1 METQSYAA
9 DGTDLKAN
17 GLPSSFPS
25 GPIQSQTIL
34 LTGATGFLGTGI
46 LVKLLELSSKI
57 RIIALVRA
65 KSDSDALARIKTSCT
80 AYHHWSKSWSSR
92 IRCIPADLS
101 QDKLGVSA
109 EVWHSLQGDVDII
122 IHNAAIVHWIKTYA
136 VLKPTNVL
144 STLSLLTLCSVG
156 KPKHFTFVSS
166 TAVLDSENYDKSPV
180 LESDDLFRSDTGLSN
195 DYAQTKYVSEHLVRE
210 AGQRGLRCA
219 VIRPGYVT
227 GNTDSGIGPTD
238 DFLIRMLKGC
248 VQLSC
253 RPNLGENT
261 INLVPVSY
269 CANVVVEASLYP
281 LSGEKAGVNVYHVTP
296 HPQMPF
302 NHFTSTLEVCGYD
315 CPVVSFETWRARLEK
330 YVESA
335 GEESHALL
343 PLFDWVTDDLPSST
357 SSKVLDDSNV
367 QALFRSN
374 RITKD
379 TTGVEVTQET
389 VMAYLRFMNAIGFLA
404 PPAVQRA
411 EMGKLRLGAAV
422 LGDVQKQALGKV
434 GRGGA

>member
-1 METQSYAA
+1 MRMETQSYAA

-166 TAVLDSENYDKSPV
+166 TAVLDSENMTSLPC
-180 LESDDLFRSDTGLSN
+180 SN
-195 DYAQTKYVSEHLVRE
+195 PTTFP
-210 AGQRGLRCA
+210 A
-219 VIRPGYVT
+219 VIQASQTATRRP
-227 GNTDSGIGPTD
+227 
-238 DFLIRMLKGC
+238 
-248 VQLSC
+248 
-253 RPNLGENT
+253 
-261 INLVPVSY
+261 
-269 CANVVVEASLYP
+269 
-281 LSGEKAGVNVYHVTP
+281 
-296 HPQMPF
+296 
-302 NHFTSTLEVCGYD
+302 
-315 CPVVSFETWRARLEK
+315 
-330 YVESA
+330 
-335 GEESHALL
+335 
-343 PLFDWVTDDLPSST
+343 ST
-357 SSKVLDDSNV
+357 SPNILC
-367 QALFRSN
+367 A
-374 RITKD
+374 
-379 TTGVEVTQET
+379 
-389 VMAYLRFMNAIGFLA
+389 
-404 PPAVQRA
+404 
-411 EMGKLRLGAAV
+411 
-422 LGDVQKQALGKV
+422 KQAKEACDA
-434 GRGGA
+434 RSFDQAT